1 SEAEARANSLS
12 VKLLFPIIL
21 CVTPPVFF
29 VLVVPPVLRL
39 RDHFRQE
46 FIPARTEEL
55 IRAGSKSGG
64 PAGTPAA
71 AAAGSAAAGAVVP

>member
-1 SEAEARANSLS
+1 
-12 VKLLFPIIL
+12 
-21 CVTPPVFF
+21 

-55 IRAGSKSGG
+55 IRAGSKSSGI
-64 PAGTPAA
+64 PGTPGATGASGNAATGAA
-71 AAAGSAAAGAVVP
+71 AP